1 MHASR
6 ARKELAPGAR
16 IRVLVVD
23 RSVVV
28 RRLLTHA
35 LENDPFIE
43 VVGAAST
50 GAVALERIPQ
60 VNPDVLTLD
69 LEVRDTE
76 GMETLRR
83 VRCLYPEM
91 RVILI
96 STSLERGAP
105 ATLEALAQGVDDYVS
120 KPQQEAQP
128 GQDAARLR
136 GELVPKIRQF
146 FRMAP
151 AAPSIAQGGA
161 PRASVQVERT
171 LGQAVVIGVS
181 TGGPAALASILP
193 SFPPNFALPILI
205 VQHMPAQFTKLLAN
219 RLSGLCALPVVE
231 AVEGEPVRKGA
242 VVLAPG
248 DFHMRVKRENGRAT
262 VRLDQAPPENSCRPS
277 VDVLFRSAGE
287 VYGAGVLAAVLTGMG
302 LDGLRG
308 AATLKAL
315 GATVLAQD
323 EASSVVWGM
332 PGAVAQAGLAN
343 AIVPLDSVVPEIIR
357 RTRKA

>member
-6 ARKELAPGAR
+6 ARRELAPGSR

-23 RSVVV
+23 KSVMV
-28 RRLLTHA
+28 RRLLAHA
-35 LENDPFIE
+35 LEADPLIE
-43 VVGAAST
+43 VVGAAAT
-50 GAVALERIPQ
+50 GTVALERIPQ
-60 VNPDVLTLD
+60 INPDVLTLD
-69 LEVRDTE
+69 LEAGDKD
-76 GMETLRR
+76 GLDTLRR
-83 VRCLYPEM
+83 VRSLYPEM

-96 STSLERGAP
+96 SAALERGAP

-120 KPQQEAQP
+120 KPPQEP
-128 GQDAARLR
+128 PSEQDAARVR
-136 GELVPKIRQF
+136 CELAPKIRQF
-146 FRMAP
+146 FRVSAARAGGQAGTAP
-151 AAPSIAQGGA
+151 PTQFQA
-161 PRASVQVERT
+161 ERS

-193 SFPPNFALPILI
+193 SFPPKFALPILV

-219 RLSGLCALPVVE
+219 RLSGLCPFPVVE
-231 AVEGEPVRKGA
+231 AAEGEPVRPGA
-242 VVLAPG
+242 VVLAAG
-248 DFHMRVKRENGRAT
+248 DFHMRVRRENGRAT
-262 VRLDQAPPENSCRPS
+262 IRLDQSPPENSCRPS

-308 AATLKAL
+308 ASTLKAV

-332 PGAVAQAGLAN
+332 PGAVATAGLAD
-343 AIVPLDSVVPEIIR
+343 AILPLDSIVPEIVRRIR
-357 RTRKA
+357 KT